1 MKLITRISAFFT
13 FCLLFCAINANAAGN
28 PLDSDLSNTAGTN
41 SGKSHLDIYIF
52 IVALLV
58 LCVIVPFFEKKKDRA
73 TK

>member
-1 MKLITRISAFFT
+1 MKLINKITVLFT
-13 FCLLFCAINANAAGN
+13 ICLLFCATAVSAAGN
-28 PLDSDLSNTAGTN
+28 PIDSDLSNTAGSN

-73 TK
+73 S